1 MFLGF
6 LSFDFGGGA
15 MCWTV
20 SDYKGA
26 SCTSGF
32 TFKVGAVK
40 LMPEMQLLRPEFE
53 FFGLL
58 MGKCL
63 SSKF

>member
-1 MFLGF
+1 
-6 LSFDFGGGA
+6 